1 MYDKI
6 ADELRTQYALGYVSS
21 NPMRDGKWRRIAI
34 ETNQGNLML
43 RHKQGYYA
51 GALRALRSAVGAA
64 TSAATGTTSSLPRR
78 QPPPPPQQD

>member
-1 MYDKI
+1 VYDKI

-21 NPMRDGKWRRIAI
+21 NPRLDGKWRRIAI

-51 GALRALRSAVGAA
+51 GALRVLRSAVGAA

>member
-1 MYDKI
+1 
-6 ADELRTQYALGYVSS
+6 
-21 NPMRDGKWRRIAI
+21 MRDGKWRRIAI

-64 TSAATGTTSSLPRR
+64 ATGAASTLPRR
-78 QPPPPPQQD
+78 QPSPQN